1 MPHASVWLTVSE
13 TVFRTALILFC
24 ITKDS
29 ELNMMHSVMQ
39 LEGVMQEQTSSTEQY
54 AESWCIYLV
63 PGHLGNQILY
73 CGT

>member
-1 MPHASVWLTVSE
+1 MLQFDLKTVSE
-13 TVFRTALILFC
+13 TVFRTALILC
-24 ITKDS
+24 YITKDS
-29 ELNMMHSVMQ
+29 ELNMMHSERQ

-63 PGHLGNQILY
+63 LSQLGNQILY

>member
-1 MPHASVWLTVSE
+1 MLQFDLTSVSE
-13 TVFRTALILFC
+13 TLFRTALIFCC

-29 ELNMMHSVMQ
+29 ELNMMHSDKQ

-54 AESWCIYLV
+54 AELWCIYLV
-63 PGHLGNQILY
+63 PGQLGIQILY